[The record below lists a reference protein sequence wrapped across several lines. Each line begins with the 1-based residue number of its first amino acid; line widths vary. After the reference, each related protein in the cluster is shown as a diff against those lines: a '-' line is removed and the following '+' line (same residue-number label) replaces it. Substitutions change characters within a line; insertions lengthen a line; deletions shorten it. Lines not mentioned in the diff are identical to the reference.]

1 VKPAPFDYY
10 APDSLDEALAVL
22 AERGDAAKILAG
34 GQSLV
39 PLLNMRLAKPEAL
52 VDINRLR
59 ELDYIREEDGWLAIG
74 AITRQRTLERYPL
87 VRQALPLVADALHA
101 LGHAQIRN
109 RGTIGGNLAHADPAS
124 ELPAVLVAMGGEL
137 VAASVAGQRPLAPE
151 AFYLTYLTTTL
162 DPTEL
167 LVEARFRLPTGR
179 HGGAFLELSRRHGDY
194 AMVGVGVQLELAP
207 DGTVARAGIGLCGAG
222 PVPIKATEA
231 EALLVGER
239 PGEELFAEAGV
250 RAAAQ
255 AEPESDI
262 HASAD
267 YRRDM
272 VRVLTR
278 RALRLAL
285 QRATAAQDHQ
295 VRDT

>member
-1 VKPAPFDYY
+1 MKPAAFDYY
-10 APDSLDEALAVL
+10 APDTLEEALAVL
-22 AERGDAAKILAG
+22 AERGDEAKILAG

-52 VDINRLR
+52 VDINRLA
-59 ELDYIREEDGWLAIG
+59 ELDYIREEDDWLAVG
-74 AITRQRTLERYPL
+74 AITRQRALERYPL
-87 VRQALPLVADALHA
+87 VRQRLPLIADSLHY

-124 ELPAVLVAMGGEL
+124 ELPATLVAMGGEL
-137 VAASVAGQRPLAPE
+137 VVASAAGRRTLAPE
-151 AFYLTYLTTTL
+151 EFYLTYLTTTL

-179 HGGAFLELSRRHGDY
+179 HGGAFVELSRRHGDY
-194 AMVGVGVQLELAP
+194 AMVGVAAQLELAP
-207 DGTVARAGIGLCGAG
+207 DGTLARAGIGMCGAG
-222 PVPIKATEA
+222 PVPIKATAA

-239 PGEELFAEAGV
+239 PSEQVFAEAGV
-250 RAAAQ
+250 RAAEQ

-272 VRVLTR
+272 VRVLTV

-285 QRATAAQDHQ
+285 QRATAAPD
-295 VRDT
+295 R

>member
-1 VKPAPFDYY
+1 MKPAAFDYY
-10 APDSLDEALAVL
+10 APDTLEEALAVL
-22 AERGDAAKILAG
+22 AERGDEAKILAG

-52 VDINRLR
+52 VDINRLA
-59 ELDYIREEDGWLAIG
+59 ELDYIREEDDWLAVG
-74 AITRQRTLERYPL
+74 AITRQRALERYPL
-87 VRQALPLVADALHA
+87 VRQRLPLIADSLHY

-124 ELPAVLVAMGGEL
+124 ELPATLVAMGGEL
-137 VAASVAGQRPLAPE
+137 VVASAAGRRTLAPE
-151 AFYLTYLTTTL
+151 EFYLTYLTTTL

-179 HGGAFLELSRRHGDY
+179 HGGAFVELSRRHGDY
-194 AMVGVGVQLELAP
+194 AMVGVAVQLELAP
-207 DGTVARAGIGLCGAG
+207 DGTLARAGIGMCGAG
-222 PVPIKATEA
+222 PVPIKAAAA

-239 PGEELFAEAGV
+239 PSEQVFAEAGV
-250 RAAAQ
+250 RAAEQ

-272 VRVLTR
+272 VRVLTV

-285 QRATAAQDHQ
+285 QRATAAPD
-295 VRDT
+295 R